1 MAWLP
6 RGLPHTFQV
15 RSETARILTVT
26 TPSGCERFVAAL
38 GRPADSPVLPEP
50 EEIDPAHVA
59 EVCAQFDIQVLGP
72 PPAPLP

>member
-1 MAWLP
+1 M
-6 RGLPHTFQV
+6 
-15 RSETARILTVT
+15 LTVS
-26 TPSGCERFVAAL
+26 TPSGFERFVATL
-38 GRPADSPVLPEP
+38 GEPTESRTLPEP

>member
-1 MAWLP
+1 M
-6 RGLPHTFQV
+6 
-15 RSETARILTVT
+15 LTVS
-26 TPSGCERFVAAL
+26 TPSGFERFVATL
-38 GRPADSPVLPEP
+38 GEPTESRDLPEP